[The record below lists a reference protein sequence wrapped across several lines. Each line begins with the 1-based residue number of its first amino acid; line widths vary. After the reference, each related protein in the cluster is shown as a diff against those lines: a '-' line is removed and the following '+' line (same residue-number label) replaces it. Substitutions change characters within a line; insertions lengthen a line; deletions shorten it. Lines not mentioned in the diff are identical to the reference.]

1 MEAILTRTVLAFKSQ
16 FAKSRRSR
24 PKIIKPQ
31 EVHYTQGLS
40 VSKIGAA
47 TNEGKNITVIPRD
60 DIILTFTEVSR
71 KGITTARKSAT
82 GPEPPT
88 RHKIRQYYHIKTT
101 TEHSPPIEIRIMLPS
116 IPATSRLKLWRWYPT
131 TKRWEDITKRFSR
144 EYRLLIGETRDRLE
158 SVFGIT

>member
-1 MEAILTRTVLAFKSQ
+1 
-16 FAKSRRSR
+16 
-24 PKIIKPQ
+24 
-31 EVHYTQGLS
+31 

-47 TNEGKNITVIPRD
+47 TNEGKNITVFPRD

-71 KGITTARKSAT
+71 KGITTARKSET
-82 GPEPPT
+82 GPKPPT

-101 TEHSPPIEIRIMLPS
+101 AKHSPPIEIRIMLPS
-116 IPATSRLKLWRWYPT
+116 IPATSRLKLLRWYPK
-131 TKRWEDITKRFSR
+131 TKRWADITKRFSR